1 MLSSERRPII
11 FSVREFF
18 CSAVRGSFVVNP
30 IQRAR
35 ILLIADPAYGH
46 SLLDRLRLLKSFKVN
61 RVDGIEEARRLC
73 EAGAADACLVV
84 VRNSAPD
91 DFWLS
96 QVEAS
101 APGRDCGVPSL
112 LVADVVDPYVMD
124 VARRSGY
131 AGAVPITKT
140 ARLLYRSIG
149 AMLQQ
154 ARQPRAV
161 IRAREQA
168 QRPRPVWTGVIEPL
182 NPAGGHM
189 PTLH

>member
-1 MLSSERRPII
+1 LLGHSW
-11 FSVREFF
+11 
-18 CSAVRGSFVVNP
+18 GSFVVNP

-61 RVDGIEEARRLC
+61 RVDAIEEARRLC

-84 VRNSAPD
+84 ARNSAPD
-91 DFWLS
+91 HFWLS
-96 QVEAS
+96 QVEAP
-101 APGRDCGVPSL
+101 APGCDCGVPSL

-131 AGAVPITKT
+131 AGAVPITNT

-154 ARQPRAV
+154 ARRPRA
-161 IRAREQA
+161 ISRARERA
-168 QRPRPVWTGVIEPL
+168 KRPRPVWTGMLEPFSS
-182 NPAGGHM
+182 ASGHM

>member
-1 MLSSERRPII
+1 
-11 FSVREFF
+11 VVGFF

-46 SLLDRLRLLKSFKVN
+46 SLLYRLRLLKSFEVN

-101 APGRDCGVPSL
+101 APGRDCGVTSL

-131 AGAVPITKT
+131 VGAVPITKT
-140 ARLLYRSIG
+140 ARQLYRSIG

-154 ARQPRAV
+154 ARRPHAV
-161 IRAREQA
+161 SRAREHA
-168 QRPRPVWTGVIEPL
+168 KRPRPVWTGVIEPL

>member
-1 MLSSERRPII
+1 
-11 FSVREFF
+11 VRKFV
-18 CSAVRGSFVVNP
+18 CLAVRGALVVNP

-35 ILLIADPAYGH
+35 ILLIADPVYGH
-46 SLLDRLRLLKSFKVN
+46 SLLDRLRLLKSFRVN

-84 VRNSAPD
+84 VRNSGPD

-96 QVEAS
+96 QVGSS
-101 APGRDCGVPSL
+101 APGRDCRVPSL
-112 LVADVVDPYVMD
+112 LVADVVDPHVLD

-131 AGAVPITKT
+131 AGAVPIANT

-149 AMLQQ
+149 AMLQ
-154 ARQPRAV
+154 RVRRPRAV
-161 IRAREQA
+161 SRARENA
-168 QRPRPVWTGVIEPL
+168 KSPRSVWTGMLEPF
-182 NPAGGHM
+182 NSAGGPM

>member
-1 MLSSERRPII
+1 M
-11 FSVREFF
+11 
-18 CSAVRGSFVVNP
+18 NP

-46 SLLDRLRLLKSFKVN
+46 SLLDKLRLLKSFKVN
-61 RVDGIEEARRLC
+61 RVDSIEEARRLC
-73 EAGAADACLVV
+73 EAGAVDACLLV

-91 DFWLS
+91 HLWLS
-96 QVEAS
+96 QVESS
-101 APGRDCGVPSL
+101 APGRDSGVPSL

-131 AGAVPITKT
+131 AGAVPITNT

-154 ARQPRAV
+154 ARRPRAV
-161 IRAREQA
+161 SRAREHA
-168 QRPRPVWTGVIEPL
+168 KRPRPVSPGVLEPFG
-182 NPAGGHM
+182 PASGHM

>member
-1 MLSSERRPII
+1 MLSPERRPII
-11 FSVREFF
+11 FSAPELG
-18 CSAVRGSFVVNP
+18 CSAVRGSSFVKP

-35 ILLIADPAYGH
+35 ILLIADPAHGH
-46 SLLDRLRLLKSFKVN
+46 SLLDKLRLLKSFKVN
-61 RVDGIEEARRLC
+61 RVESIEEARRLC
-73 EAGAADACLVV
+73 AAGAADACLLV

-91 DFWLS
+91 DLWLS
-96 QVEAS
+96 RVESS
-101 APGRDCGVPSL
+101 APGRDSGVPSL

-140 ARLLYRSIG
+140 AQLLYRSIG

-154 ARQPRAV
+154 ARRPRAV
-161 IRAREQA
+161 GRAREHA
-168 QRPRPVWTGVIEPL
+168 KRPWPVWIGVLEPFS
-182 NPAGGHM
+182 PASGHM